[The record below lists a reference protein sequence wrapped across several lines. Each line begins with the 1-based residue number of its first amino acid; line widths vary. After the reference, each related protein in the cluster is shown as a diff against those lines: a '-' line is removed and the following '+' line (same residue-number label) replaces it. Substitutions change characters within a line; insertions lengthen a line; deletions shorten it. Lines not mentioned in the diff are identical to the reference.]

1 MHDTKCTQSMAIFA
15 EDEMVPV
22 AVLNVL
28 WVSID
33 PEEHKPL
40 SAIHIRQWT
49 SQLLSRSI
57 LLGSSSNL
65 LDVGPSHLNTQ
76 LRQSQST
83 EASGLWRVDPLKCPA
98 SC

>member
-1 MHDTKCTQSMAIFA
+1 MAIFA

-22 AVLNVL
+22 AVLNEL

-40 SAIHIRQWT
+40 SAIRIRQWT

-57 LLGSSSNL
+57 LLGSSSKGVSMVSAITY
-65 LDVGPSHLNTQ
+65 D
-76 LRQSQST
+76 
-83 EASGLWRVDPLKCPA
+83 CI
-98 SC
+98 